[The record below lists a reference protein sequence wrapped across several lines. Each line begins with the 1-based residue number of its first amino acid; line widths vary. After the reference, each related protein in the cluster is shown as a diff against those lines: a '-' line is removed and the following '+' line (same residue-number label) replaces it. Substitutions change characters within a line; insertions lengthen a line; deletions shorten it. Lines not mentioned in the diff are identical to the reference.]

1 MVGQSSTG
9 NHLSSIDNRQ
19 SSISR
24 QISQAPEAG
33 ISGKPLEV
41 FVAARV
47 DAVFRTQGESCFKMR
62 EGRIRVPAQGMRH
75 RQSVLDVIL
84 MGFHFVGLAKVFD
97 RQAELARIQTGD
109 T

>member
-1 MVGQSSTG
+1 MVGKSSTG
-9 NHLSSIDNRQ
+9 NHQSSIDNRP
-19 SSISR
+19 SSISC

-47 DAVFRTQGESCFKMR
+47 DAVFGMQGERRFEMS
-62 EGRIRVPAQGMRH
+62 EGCIRVPSQGMRH
-75 RQSVLDVIL
+75 RQSVMDVIL
-84 MGFHFVGLAKVFD
+84 MGFHLVGLAQVLD
-97 RQAELARIQTGD
+97 RQSELARIQTGD